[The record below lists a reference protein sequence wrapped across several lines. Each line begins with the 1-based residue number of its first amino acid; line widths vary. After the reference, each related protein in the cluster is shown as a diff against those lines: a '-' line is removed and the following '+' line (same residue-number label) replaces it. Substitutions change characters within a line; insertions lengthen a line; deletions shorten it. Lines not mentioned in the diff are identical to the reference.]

1 MTTACPAAA
10 TLADARL
17 RYVYGEMPESELAPF
32 DEHLLVCALCRDEV
46 RDLTAARSLVTA
58 LPSADIDAHRWT
70 EMLDR
75 ASRTVDRPAR
85 PARPRWRDARVLI
98 AASVAVAIASSL
110 GGLAMRVSRDREVN
124 RLQTE
129 LAEARATAAMS
140 LMRAPRSADRLRGVS
155 NGGALL
161 ARDARVA
168 AAFAS
173 TLRRDPS
180 PNVRLAVLDA
190 IGSTPH
196 HDALNAAIVAALP
209 EEPLPAVR
217 LAMIDLLAR
226 IGDARARAML
236 RRLAETDADPAVR
249 ARALAGARQLPPG
262 TPSVQQ

>member
-1 MTTACPAAA
+1 MTTACRAVA
-10 TLADARL
+10 TLADIRL
-17 RYVYGEMPESELAPF
+17 RYVYGEMPELERATF
-32 DEHLLVCALCRDEV
+32 DEHLPVCALCRDEV
-46 RDLTAARSLVTA
+46 RGLTAARAIVAA

-70 EMLDR
+70 EMLHR
-75 ASRTVDRPAR
+75 ASRTVERPAL
-85 PARPRWRDARVLI
+85 PARPRWRDPRLLI
-98 AASVAVAIASSL
+98 AASVVVAIAGSL
-110 GGLAMRVSRDREVN
+110 GGLAMRVSRDREVH

-155 NGGALL
+155 AGGAFLG
-161 ARDARVA
+161 RDARLA

-196 HDALNAAIVAALP
+196 HEALNAVIVAALP

-226 IGDARARAML
+226 IGDTRARAML

-249 ARALAGARQLPPG
+249 ARALAGADRLQPG
-262 TPSVQQ
+262 RPSVQQ